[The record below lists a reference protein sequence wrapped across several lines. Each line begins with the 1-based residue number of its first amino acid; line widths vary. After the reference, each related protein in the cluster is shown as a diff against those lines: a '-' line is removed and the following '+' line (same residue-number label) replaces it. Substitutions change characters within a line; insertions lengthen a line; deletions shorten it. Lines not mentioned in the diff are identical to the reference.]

1 MIGLINMNSFDN
13 IFIESDDSITPPS
26 PQEIAKVKE
35 KAKKIKKAITMALV
49 ALAAVT
55 AAKVIISSK
64 SDIEMQK
71 LNVKI
76 ANLNREKAELKRKS
90 DDNNSKMQEL
100 TKKIESYEKR
110 KKQLKN
116 KNKKNKADNN
126 DTTAKEKK
134 AEKLAQALTNKKHE
148 IDEWCKHDK
157 ILSTKNW
164 GEKIEKLFCDA
175 ELLVAKAH
183 NLTGDEEKTKLSL
196 IDLSTKKFD
205 ARTAFN
211 SSGKGKIDNRVENL
225 ARQYFISADKDK
237 FNDIHN
243 DYAFADSKVSYNRD
257 SKKFQIQDKDGNFH
271 NIKESCLIQFDQDSY
286 LIYSC
291 IMESVA
297 NRFIEHKISFDQFCT
312 LSGNAIE
319 KYGNII
325 VTEGDNDQDYEF
337 NFLIDSIY
345 EKFNRDEIDADDVI
359 FLLERAA
366 NIYSHDDIF
375 Y

>member
-1 MIGLINMNSFDN
+1 MNSFDD
-13 IFIESDDSITPPS
+13 IFIESDDSITPPPS

-64 SDIEMQK
+64 SDMEMQK

-90 DDNNSKMQEL
+90 NDNDSKMQEL

-196 IDLSTKKFD
+196 VDLNLKKYD
-205 ARTAFN
+205 ARTAYNN
-211 SSGKGKIDNRVENL
+211 SGIGKFDKRVENL
-225 ARQYFISADKDK
+225 ANQFFNSAVDKDK
-237 FNDIHN
+237 FNDIRN
-243 DYAFADSKVSYNRD
+243 DYAFTDSKVSYNRD
-257 SKKFQIQDKDGNFH
+257 RKKFQIQNKDGNFH
-271 NIKESCLIQFDQDSY
+271 DIKESCLIQFDHDSY

-337 NFLIDSIY
+337 NVLIDSIY